1 MQRILFYIVYAFLW
15 VISILPFPI
24 FYFVSDCI
32 YVLVYRIIGYR
43 KKTVRAN
50 LELTLPHLSK
60 KELLEV
66 EKKFYHHMCDM
77 FLEMI
82 KTITISKAEIQKRF
96 TFTNIE
102 LFHEYEKKN
111 KSIVLF
117 YAHYASWEWSITL
130 GTYIDFKGFGIYKKI
145 KNPYFD
151 KMVKDIR
158 SRFDATL
165 IDTKSTIKQVTE
177 NQENGILGVYGFI
190 SDQTPSRQK
199 AKYWDEFMGHVV
211 PIHTGGEN
219 LARELDM
226 NVLYMKVAKKK
237 RGHYEATFIP
247 ITDDIK
253 SLPKHE
259 VSRIFIR
266 EVEKQ
271 IYEAPEYYFWTH
283 KRWKF
288 KKEKAQ

>member
-32 YVLVYRIIGYR
+32 YVLVYRVIGYR

-50 LELTLPHLSK
+50 IKLTLPHLSN
-60 KELLEV
+60 KEILEV

-77 FLEMI
+77 FMEMI
-82 KTITISKAEIQKRF
+82 KTMTISKDEIQKRF
-96 TFTNIE
+96 TFTN
-102 LFHEYEKKN
+102 LDVFHEYERKN

-151 KMVKDIR
+151 KMVRDIR
-158 SRFDATL
+158 SRFDAVL

-177 NQENGILGVYGFI
+177 NQQNDILGVYGFI
-190 SDQTPSRQK
+190 SDQTPSRQR
-199 AKYWDEFMGHVV
+199 AKYWDSFMGQIV
-211 PIHTGGEN
+211 PIHTGGES
-219 LARELDM
+219 LAKELDM
-226 NVLYMKVAKKK
+226 NVLYMKVMKTK

-253 SLPKHE
+253 SLPEHE
-259 VSRIFIR
+259 VTKRFIK

-288 KKEKAQ
+288 RKEKAQ